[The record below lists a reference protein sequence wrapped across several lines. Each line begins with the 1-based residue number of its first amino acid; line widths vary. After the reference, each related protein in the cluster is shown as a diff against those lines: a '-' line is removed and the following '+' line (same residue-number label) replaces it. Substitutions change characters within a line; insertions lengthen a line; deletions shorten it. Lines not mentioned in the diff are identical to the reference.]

1 VTRGVLGLLGLGLR
15 AGHVV
20 IGVDGV
26 RRALQ
31 ARQVQCVVV
40 ASDASPRAVDKV
52 VRLARAQGV
61 LMVPGPDAVTMGIQ
75 LGRPPVM
82 VAGVR
87 DRALA
92 DGLGRLARE
101 VPEEE

>member
-1 VTRGVLGLLGLGLR
+1 VSGGVLGLLGLGLR

-26 RRALQ
+26 RRGLQ
-31 ARQVQCVVV
+31 NGEVRCVVF
-40 ASDASPRAVDKV
+40 ASDASPRAMDKV
-52 VRLARAQGV
+52 IRLARAHGV
-61 LMVPGPDAVTMGIQ
+61 PLVPGPQADAIGRQ

-101 VPEEE
+101 VPEEV

>member
-1 VTRGVLGLLGLGLR
+1 MSAGVLGLLGLGLR

-26 RRALQ
+26 WRGLQ
-31 ARQVQCVVV
+31 SGEVRCVVF

-52 VRLARAQGV
+52 IRLAQARGV
-61 LMVPGPDAVTMGIQ
+61 PLVPGPRADAIGRQ

-101 VPEEE
+101 VPEEV

>member
-1 VTRGVLGLLGLGLR
+1 MSGGVLGLLGLGLR

-26 RRALQ
+26 RRSLQ
-31 ARQVQCVVV
+31 AGEVRCVVV

-52 VRLARAQGV
+52 IRLAEAQGI
-61 LMVPGPDAVTMGIQ
+61 LLVPGPTADVIGRQ

-92 DGLGRLARE
+92 AGLGRLARE
-101 VPEEE
+101 VPEED

>member
-1 VTRGVLGLLGLGLR
+1 VSGGVLGLLGLGAR
-15 AGHVV
+15 AGHLL

-26 RRALQ
+26 RRGLQ
-31 ARQVQCVVV
+31 SGQVRCVVF
-40 ASDASPRAVDKV
+40 ASDASPRAVAKV
-52 VRLARAQGV
+52 IRLARAQGV
-61 LMVPGPDAVTMGIQ
+61 PLVPGPGAAAIGMQ
-75 LGRPPVM
+75 LGRPLVM

>member
-1 VTRGVLGLLGLGLR
+1 VSGGVLGLLGLGLR

-26 RRALQ
+26 RRSIQ
-31 ARQVQCVVV
+31 SGQVKCVVV

-52 VRLARAQGV
+52 IRLAEAQGV
-61 LMVPGPDAVTMGIQ
+61 PLVPGPAADLIGRQ
-75 LGRPPVM
+75 FGRPPVM

-92 DGLGRLARE
+92 EGLGRLARE
-101 VPEEE
+101 VPEED

>member
-1 VTRGVLGLLGLGLR
+1 MSGGVLGLLGLGVR

-31 ARQVQCVVV
+31 ARQVRCVVV
-40 ASDASPRAVDKV
+40 ASDASPRAVEKV
-52 VRLARAQGV
+52 IRLAEAHGV
-61 LMVPGPDAVTMGIQ
+61 PLVPGPDAAAIGRQ

-92 DGLGRLARE
+92 DGMGRLARE

>member
-1 VTRGVLGLLGLGLR
+1 VSGGVLGLLGLGLR

-26 RRALQ
+26 RRGLQ
-31 ARQVQCVVV
+31 SREVRCVVF
-40 ASDASPRAVDKV
+40 ASDASPRAMDKV
-52 VRLARAQGV
+52 IRLAQAHGV
-61 LMVPGPDAVTMGIQ
+61 PLVPGPRADAIGRQ

-101 VPEEE
+101 VPEEV

>member
-1 VTRGVLGLLGLGLR
+1 VSGGVLGLLGLGLR

-26 RRALQ
+26 RRSIQ
-31 ARQVQCVVV
+31 SGQVRCVVF
-40 ASDASPRAVDKV
+40 ASDASPRAVEKV
-52 VRLARAQGV
+52 MRLAQAQGV
-61 LMVPGPDAVTMGIQ
+61 PLVQGPTADEMGRQ

-82 VAGVR
+82 VVGVR

-92 DGLGRLARE
+92 VGLGRLARE

>member
-1 VTRGVLGLLGLGLR
+1 VSGGVLGLLGLGLR

-26 RRALQ
+26 RRSLQ
-31 ARQVQCVVV
+31 AGQVRCVVV

-52 VRLARAQGV
+52 VRLAEGLGV
-61 LMVPGPDAVTMGIQ
+61 PLVPGPEADVIGRQ

-92 DGLGRLARE
+92 EGMGRLARE
-101 VPEEE
+101 VPEED

>member
-1 VTRGVLGLLGLGLR
+1 VSGGVLGLLGLGAR
-15 AGHVV
+15 AGHLV

-52 VRLARAQGV
+52 VRLAQAQGV
-61 LMVPGPDAVTMGIQ
+61 PLVPGPSADAMGMQ

-101 VPEEE
+101 VPEED

>member
-1 VTRGVLGLLGLGLR
+1 VSGGVLGLLGLGHR

-20 IGVDGV
+20 IGVEGV
-26 RRALQ
+26 RRGLQ
-31 ARQVQCVVV
+31 AGQVRCVVF
-40 ASDASPRAVDKV
+40 ASDASPRAVEKV
-52 VRLARAQGV
+52 IRLARAHGV
-61 LMVPGPDAVTMGIQ
+61 PLVPGPHADAIGMK

>member
-1 VTRGVLGLLGLGLR
+1 MSGGVLGLLGLGLR
-15 AGHVV
+15 AGHLV

-26 RRALQ
+26 RRSLQ
-31 ARQVQCVVV
+31 SGQVRCVVV
-40 ASDASPRAVDKV
+40 ASDASPRALQKV
-52 VRLARAQGV
+52 IRLAEALGV
-61 LMVPGPDAVTMGIQ
+61 PVLPGPDADLIGRQ

-92 DGLGRLARE
+92 DGMSRLARE
-101 VPEEE
+101 VPEED